1 MRFQVGFIPR
11 IRVVFWW
18 ILLGTISFS
27 CTQIMPVQQVNMAYL
42 YDQNAPVGFA
52 SRMLRDGDQLQVFVE
67 LKFRKLEGL
76 QNHLAIWDKYLIRYQ
91 IRPGYSSR
99 KILFSDTLRPSN
111 RIVPAINPMVLA
123 FRIPQASQERVV
135 ALVVRESQSKE
146 EVVFDIPIPPES
158 ETASFQSVIFR
169 AGTRVP
175 IFESF
180 ITTQD
185 SVEVFSV
192 NPGNEKANFEYFP
205 FSSSVALPPMAA
217 IPASGHDFEKKSV
230 WSVPLQTRLV
240 FDKPG
245 YYFLPANGLS
255 KTGLGVMVAEP
266 FFPRV
271 TLPLELA
278 EPMVYISTREER
290 KNLLASPNPK
300 QLLDDF
306 WLKANSQKD
315 IARKLIRSYFGHIE
329 EANRLFS
336 SHKAG
341 WRTDRGMVMAI
352 YGPPPKVYKNWDLE
366 TWQYDKSLGGEN
378 TVFYFTRRPAEKNPN
393 IWELKRYNEY
403 DRVWY
408 GVVELWRKG
417 IINR

>member
-1 MRFQVGFIPR
+1 
-11 IRVVFWW
+11 
-18 ILLGTISFS
+18 
-27 CTQIMPVQQVNMAYL
+27 
-42 YDQNAPVGFA
+42 
-52 SRMLRDGDQLQVFVE
+52 
-67 LKFRKLEGL
+67 
-76 QNHLAIWDKYLIRYQ
+76 
-91 IRPGYSSR
+91 
-99 KILFSDTLRPSN
+99 
-111 RIVPAINPMVLA
+111 
-123 FRIPQASQERVV
+123 
-135 ALVVRESQSKE
+135 
-146 EVVFDIPIPPES
+146 
-158 ETASFQSVIFR
+158 
-169 AGTRVP
+169 
-175 IFESF
+175 
-180 ITTQD
+180 
-185 SVEVFSV
+185 
-192 NPGNEKANFEYFP
+192 
-205 FSSSVALPPMAA
+205 
-217 IPASGHDFEKKSV
+217 
-230 WSVPLQTRLV
+230 LV

-352 YGPPPKVYKNWDLE
+352 YGPPPQVYKNWDME